1 MVGSE
6 DFGGVQFCEIA
17 VIRVGIVPSAA
28 AQAVLRRPNGFGK
41 VELFFKIGS
50 PLRGVLADMPERMV
64 NLAVDAAQIV
74 IFRDVPSPS
83 VHIDALL
90 VVAQLEAVPR
100 AVFQFV
106 FVFDAGA
113 AAVAHVLAVA
123 VVARCGRVNCTRPQI
138 RQLVGKT
145 VGAGV
150 FKNPADAVAVVE
162 IVAQLEQ
169 GAFVYPFL
177 RVGLGARNPCGYVG
191 LVLAE

>member
-1 MVGSE
+1 M
-6 DFGGVQFCEIA
+6 
-17 VIRVGIVPSAA
+17 
-28 AQAVLRRPNGFGK
+28 
-41 VELFFKIGS
+41 FFKIGS

-64 NLAVDAAQIV
+64 NLAVDAVCIV

-123 VVARCGRVNCTRPQI
+123 VVARCGRRGRTRPQI

-145 VGAGV
+145 VGARV

-177 RVGLGARNPCGYVG
+177 RVGLGASNPCGFVG
-191 LVLAE
+191 KVSAGRGVGRVKDISVVFNFDIALGRAVLVSLPKRRV